1 MAEVTEELCQ
11 ARIEVINTAL
21 RNIQR
26 DGEETRKGVG
36 NLNRKLFEGNG
47 SAALDTVI
55 RANSDWRLNQQKK
68 EDARDRFKW
77 TRNLSWMIAGAGWA
91 IAVIIFLLEK

>member
-47 SAALDTVI
+47 SAAL
-55 RANSDWRLNQQKK
+55 
-68 EDARDRFKW
+68 
-77 TRNLSWMIAGAGWA
+77 
-91 IAVIIFLLEK
+91 